1 MSQGKT
7 ALITGITGQ
16 DGGYLAELL
25 LGRGYMVHGMV
36 RATTDVERS
45 RLFSVLQRSP
55 DYAARVSLHV
65 AELTDVSSLD
75 VMLDDS
81 APDEVYHLAG
91 QSYVQHSFE
100 LPEYTAETTG
110 LGTLRLLELTRRRTP
125 VPAFYQASTSEMF
138 GESSVPIQS
147 ESTPVA
153 PVSPYAAAKLYAYSL
168 VRAYRR
174 AYGLHASNGILF
186 NHESP
191 WRGGDY
197 VTQKIARAAAEIA
210 AGTRKE
216 LVLGNL
222 DARRDWGFAGDY
234 VEAMYLMVQAAES
247 GDYVVA
253 TGESHSVRE
262 LCELAFGHVG
272 LDYRPYVRQD
282 PRFFRPTDITETKGD
297 ATKARE
303 ELGWTPKV
311 GFRELVVMMVDSQV
325 ERLARENEHPGA
337 PLRAGARS

>member
-1 MSQGKT
+1 MSQAKT

-25 LGRGYMVHGMV
+25 LRRGYMVHGMI

-45 RLFSVLQRSP
+45 RLFSVLEQTP
-55 DYAARVSLHV
+55 DYAARVDLHV
-65 AELTDVSSLD
+65 AELTDFSSLA
-75 VMLDDS
+75 VMLDES

-110 LGTLRLLELTRRRTP
+110 LGTLRLLELVRRRA
-125 VPAFYQASTSEMF
+125 PAPTFYQASTSEMF
-138 GESSVPIQS
+138 GESSAPIQS
-147 ESTPVA
+147 ESTVLA

-174 AYGLHASNGILF
+174 AYCLHASNGILF

-191 WRGGDY
+191 WRGADY

-210 AGTRKE
+210 AGRRSE

-234 VEAMYLMVQAAES
+234 VEAMYLMVQAAGS

-262 LCELAFGHVG
+262 FCELAFAHVG

-282 PRFFRPTDITETKGD
+282 PRFFRPTDINETRGD

-303 ELGWTPKV
+303 QLGWTPKV
-311 GFRELVVMMVDSQV
+311 SFNELIVMMVDSQV
-325 ERLARENEHPGA
+325 ERLAQDSEHSGA
-337 PLRAGARS
+337 SRPSATAQ